1 MSVKLGN
8 TNVSRI
14 LGSSGAA
21 TGTTDYTDLLN
32 KPSINGITLAGN
44 KTTSDLGITI
54 STDDFYTKAETN
66 NRINTAVTAGVQ
78 PKADKTYVDN
88 QLALKVSNSALNSA
102 LALKSDKADTYTKT
116 ETNAEIN
123 SAMAT
128 KADISY
134 VNTALDGKASLSD
147 VYDKDE
153 IDEQLDT
160 IENSTNRSL
169 ATKADKDTTY
179 TKTETDTAISTAIA
193 DRATTT
199 YVDTG
204 LATKANQETTY
215 TKTEVDDLLSDMGPS
230 GDTLPI
236 GAIIPYSGQT
246 TPENWLLCD
255 GREVSRTTYNRLF
268 NVIGTIY
275 GAGDGSTSFNLPN
288 LKDRVPVGTSNAIT
302 LGQTLGE
309 KEHTLTVEE
318 MPSHNHSVYVGNNIT
333 SQTNADKLMTGY
345 LGSWPSETQQWNT
358 RDTGG
363 GQPHNIMQPSI
374 GQNYIIK
381 AKQSAGLVATVVDTL
396 TSTSAVD
403 ALSANQGKALN
414 NRLTNLETYS
424 TNEQVVG
431 KWINGKPIYRK
442 VFTIDSV
449 STLNTDM
456 SFPANID
463 NLDTVVDFK
472 GMVYFENY
480 SVPWNFYNWSNTSFA
495 YIAFYRNDSI
505 WYRINRA
512 INSAT
517 FIMEYTKTTD

>member
-1 MSVKLGN
+1 
-8 TNVSRI
+8 
-14 LGSSGAA
+14 
-21 TGTTDYTDLLN
+21 
-32 KPSINGITLAGN
+32 
-44 KTTSDLGITI
+44 
-54 STDDFYTKAETN
+54 
-66 NRINTAVTAGVQ
+66 
-78 PKADKTYVDN
+78 
-88 QLALKVSNSALNSA
+88 
-102 LALKSDKADTYTKT
+102 
-116 ETNAEIN
+116 
-123 SAMAT
+123 
-128 KADISY
+128 
-134 VNTALDGKASLSD
+134 
-147 VYDKDE
+147 
-153 IDEQLDT
+153 
-160 IENSTNRSL
+160 
-169 ATKADKDTTY
+169 
-179 TKTETDTAISTAIA
+179 
-193 DRATTT
+193 
-199 YVDTG
+199 
-204 LATKANQETTY
+204 
-215 TKTEVDDLLSDMGPS
+215 MGPS
-230 GDTLPI
+230 GDTLPV

-268 NVIGTIY
+268 SVIGTIY
-275 GAGDGSTSFNLPN
+275 GSGDGSTSFNLPN
-288 LKDRVPVGTSNAIT
+288 LKDRVPVGTSNDIT

-318 MPSHNHSVYVGNNIT
+318 TPSHRHFLNNGGLANYAITVNAATGDGGDNYNMHYTGGASENGPYVRT
-333 SQTNADKLMTGY
+333 DY
-345 LGSWPSETQQWNT
+345 V
-358 RDTGG
+358 GG
-363 GQPHNIMQPSI
+363 GQPHNTMQPSI

-403 ALSANQGKALN
+403 ALSANQGKELN
-414 NRLTNLETYS
+414 NRLTNIETYS

-431 KWINGKPIYRK
+431 KWINGKPVYRK